1 MPDFPERS
9 TSTPPYPN
17 GNLEEL
23 QELLFAA
30 ERKRLNDLEDRLK
43 NSVID
48 APTVANVLPDAIR
61 LRAISSKDQHLEKS
75 LERII
80 YTAFARAITKSPG
93 FIAKVISPE
102 LMPAIQRAIK
112 ATVLGMMQ
120 AMDKSLSWRG
130 MTWHWEAW
138 RTGKSFAEVAL
149 SHTMKYE
156 VQRVF
161 LFFKEDGVHLG
172 DVHRPGIPPFEP
184 GHEDLISSMFSSIKT
199 AVQKFAQ
206 DEFQASEHASME
218 EFKIGDDL
226 TVLIEHGPKAVL
238 AAVVRGLPPPS
249 LRIVLK
255 DGLDSIHF
263 ELNEALQNF
272 RGDKKG
278 FEAARPHLESC
289 LNYKESDSSNEAGTA
304 RGGLSPALVI
314 VLTLPVIWFIWWSV
328 TSYGEQQRWANFFD
342 KASETPGI
350 HITSTATNG
359 KNGKTTVYGLHDPL
373 SDSPEKIAREAGL
386 ADDAI
391 DFQFERYLS
400 LAPQLIE
407 RRAKDILH
415 APGSV
420 RLSVPNGTTVLNI
433 AGTAPHAW
441 IVQLRK
447 SSPTIPGITSI
458 QDAELQDYDQ
468 QRLAELVRK
477 VEAYHFDFEAGSAS
491 LTVEPGSALQTLLQE
506 LHKSDEL
513 AQQLGNRIEVKIR
526 GNTSEEGAEGTNR
539 RLALARAQ
547 GVLSALNVEPFRA
560 IDILP
565 IADSIESSAT
575 GKTQDAK
582 IKRARR
588 VSFHVTVHNSGS
600 TGSRR

>member
-43 NSVID
+43 NSVVE
-48 APTVANVLPDAIR
+48 ASAVANVLPDAIR
-61 LRAISSKDQHLEKS
+61 LRAISPKDQHLEKS

-184 GHEDLISSMFSSIKT
+184 GHEDLISSMFSSIKS

-314 VLTLPVIWFIWWSV
+314 VLVLPVIWFIWWSV
-328 TSYGEQQRWANFFD
+328 TSYGERQRWANFFD
-342 KASETPGI
+342 RASETPGI
-350 HITSTATNG
+350 HITSTTTNG

-433 AGTAPHAW
+433 AGTAPHGW

-491 LTVEPGSALQTLLQE
+491 LTVEHGSALQTLLQE

-547 GVLSALNVEPFRA
+547 GILSALNVEPFQA

-582 IKRARR
+582 IERARR